1 MDYDTNDFPIERNP
15 DEAPSQHF
23 TYADGVSRAKVNGPT
38 YQAIRR
44 ENLRRT
50 QAAKHSRQSH
60 TA

>member
-1 MDYDTNDFPIERNP
+1 MDYDRNDFPIERDP
-15 DEAPSQHF
+15 FAAPVDHF
-23 TYADGVSRAKVNGPT
+23 TYAAGASQAKVNGAV
-38 YQAIRR
+38 YQELRR